1 MRHNKQKN
9 HDSKEEPKTSVTNE
23 WGDPLTNEK
32 EQLIRELADSDT
44 ALNICLTNDFAFKKA
59 FRNKKALTGLLSAL
73 LCLRPEQIIDL
84 EFPDTFLHGDYL
96 EDREGILDIR
106 VHLNNQ
112 RKINLEMQLLP
123 YPYWEE
129 RSLFYLCKM
138 FADGFVKGDTYSL
151 LKECIHISI
160 LGFQLKQADSFY
172 EKVRLIKDNG
182 KVYSDKLGL
191 RMLYLNQLEHVP
203 ENEKQTDIYHWAKLI
218 SAKDWEVLTNMAK
231 TNEYMEAAVDELD
244 QINRDK
250 TLRYEYLRREMRDS
264 DEATIR
270 EYYTELGEKRG
281 MKKGKDLFSDFLQL
295 TTHLLQDS
303 RTDDLLRAT
312 NDEAFRNS
320 LYTEYGIKTEGD
332 I

>member
-1 MRHNKQKN
+1 
-9 HDSKEEPKTSVTNE
+9 
-23 WGDPLTNEK
+23 
-32 EQLIRELADSDT
+32 
-44 ALNICLTNDFAFKKA
+44 
-59 FRNKKALTGLLSAL
+59 
-73 LCLRPEQIIDL
+73 
-84 EFPDTFLHGDYL
+84 
-96 EDREGILDIR
+96 
-106 VHLNNQ
+106 
-112 RKINLEMQLLP
+112 
-123 YPYWEE
+123 
-129 RSLFYLCKM
+129 
-138 FADGFVKGDTYSL
+138 
-151 LKECIHISI
+151 
-160 LGFQLKQADSFY
+160 
-172 EKVRLIKDNG
+172 
-182 KVYSDKLGL
+182 
-191 RMLYLNQLEHVP
+191 
-203 ENEKQTDIYHWAKLI
+203 
-218 SAKDWEVLTNMAK
+218 MAK